1 MASDGRPHALRVG
14 MARKRRG
21 AAPEPAAAPQ
31 TARAHLDGW
40 SNILTDLGVSGR
52 DKRLGASFLADRLS
66 DETCEELW
74 EGDDLG
80 ARIVETEVGEMFR
93 AGFDLNVRADDD
105 DTGKEIAEGVMARY
119 DDIGADEHCHRAK
132 LFARAMGGGAVLVG
146 ADDGQTLDKPLDLR
160 RVRDVR
166 YLSPLPK
173 RCVLP
178 ATWYSDPM
186 AAKFGEPSAYRV
198 TSDSGIGM
206 GTGTVVHGSRL
217 LIYQGITT
225 TSRRRVANQ
234 GWGVSVFVRVLSVL
248 SDFQALWGSVGHL
261 VQDLAGNVAS
271 LDGLASMLAAND
283 EDTIKAR
290 VRLLEFMAST
300 LRTRIIDKNDSF
312 DRKGVPLTNVPEL
325 LDRAGSRLAAAAGM
339 PVTLLM
345 GTSPGGL
352 QSTGKGEERQFYDGV
367 MAKQRR
373 EVQPNRDRLI
383 KVLLSCRDGVTK
395 GKEPEKW
402 ATESRP
408 LYQLS
413 ESEQADVRLK
423 QAQVDQA
430 EFAMG
435 AVDGDEIAASRH
447 GGQRWSARTVIDFA
461 ARKEAGPKA
470 VAAPEPDADET
481 TGEPVTGKPGE
492 KPPEAA

>member
-1 MASDGRPHALRVG
+1 MV
-14 MARKRRG
+14 
-21 AAPEPAAAPQ
+21 AAPSP
-31 TARAHLDGW
+31 RATLDGW
-40 SNILTDLGVSGR
+40 SNILTDLGISGR
-52 DKRLGASFLADRLS
+52 DKRLGASFLADRLT
-66 DETCEELW
+66 DEACEELW

-93 AGFDLNVRADDD
+93 AGFDLNVKADDD
-105 DTGKEIAEGVMARY
+105 DTGKAISEGVMARY
-119 DDIGADEHCHRAK
+119 DDLGADEHCHRAK

-146 ADDGQTLDKPLDLR
+146 ANDGQTMDSPLDLK
-160 RVRDVR
+160 RVQDVL
-166 YLSPLPK
+166 YLAPLPK

-178 ATWYSDPM
+178 VRWYANAR
-186 AAKFGEPSAYRV
+186 AAKFGEPEVYRV
-198 TSDSGIGM
+198 TSDSGVGI
-206 GTGTVVHGSRL
+206 GTGELVHESRL
-217 LIYQGITT
+217 LVYQGITT
-225 TSRRRVANQ
+225 TARRRAANQ
-234 GWGVSVFVRVLSVL
+234 GWGVSIFVRVLQVL
-248 SDFQALWGSVGHL
+248 SDFQALWASVGHL

-271 LDGLASMLAAND
+271 LEGLAAMLAAND

-300 LRTRIIDKNDSF
+300 LRTRIIDKNDTF

-325 LDRAGSRLAAAAGM
+325 LDRAGARLAAAAGM

-352 QSTGKGEERQFYDGV
+352 QSTGKGEERQFYDSV

-383 KVLLSCRDGVTK
+383 KVLLSCKAGATK

-423 QAQVDQA
+423 QAQVDQI
-430 EFAMG
+430 EFGMG
-435 AVDGDEIAASRH
+435 ALDGDEVAASRH
-447 GGQRWSARTVIDFA
+447 GGQRWSSRTVIDFA
-461 ARKEAGPKA
+461 ARKAVKPTA
-470 VAAPEPDADET
+470 VAAAEPDDDEA
-481 TGEPVTGKPGE
+481 TGEPTDQTQEPKPGA
-492 KPPEAA
+492 KPVQGKE